1 VKSNIKNSLI
11 AGLCIAAIALSS
23 SALAVQKGAHRSF
36 HASKTGGKS
45 TLVKGKSG
53 DYVCASIAFRN
64 YSGSN
69 LNVYY
74 RGTPYSDYIY
84 DGDYLNVDFG
94 DHCYSTYTVDLDGPG
109 FRDTVGVQDGQC
121 LFIYDDSY
129 EYAPYGECEYGNA
142 ARLKAHQQ
150 LKKK

>member
-1 VKSNIKNSLI
+1 MKSNIKNSLI
-11 AGLCIAAIALSS
+11 AGLCIAAIGLSS
-23 SALAVQKGAHRSF
+23 SALAAQKGAHRSF
-36 HASKTGGKS
+36 HASKTGAKS

-53 DYVCASIAFRN
+53 DGVCTSVAFRN
-64 YSGSN
+64 YSGRD

-84 DGDYLNVDFG
+84 DGDYLYADFE
-94 DHCYSTYTVDLDGPG
+94 DCYPGFTVDLDGPG
-109 FRDTVGVQDGQC
+109 FHDTVDVSDGQC
-121 LFIYDDSY
+121 LFIYDDGY
-129 EYAPYGECEYGNA
+129 EYAPYGECAYGNT